1 MESNELPSNKKQL
14 EHKSNSKIFHKVK
27 LNQNEINVLI
37 EKIKSYLLEQKEII
51 IDNHIK
57 EKVFSSKDKSKHP
70 TYITDID
77 IITHIFTKS
86 SSNAIQLMECLN
98 SVRFQLIIMQIPQFE
113 FVVGIFMNILDRY
126 AKKHKFKEIRL
137 AVLDYILILS
147 QTFYCE
153 KSNPD
158 TIMSNYIGQHCIW
171 KEKLWS
177 SLINRFIEKEKKTQK
192 KTGLEFNEMAL
203 VTSTLITY
211 KFIIKSFHQND
222 LSAINKIGSKY
233 NVEIPEI

>member
-1 MESNELPSNKKQL
+1 MESNELPS
-14 EHKSNSKIFHKVK
+14 SKIFHKVK
-27 LNQNEINVLI
+27 LNQNEINTLI

-51 IDNHIK
+51 IDNYIK
-57 EKVFSSKDKSKHP
+57 DKILSSKDKSKHS
-70 TYITDID
+70 THITDID

-86 SSNAIQLMECLN
+86 SSNACQLMECLN
-98 SVRFQLIIMQIPQFE
+98 SIRFQLIIMQIPQFE
-113 FVVGIFMNILDRY
+113 LIVNIFMGLLDRY
-126 AKKHKFKEIRL
+126 AKKHKFKEIHL
-137 AVLDYILILS
+137 TALDYIIILS

-153 KSNPD
+153 KSNTD
-158 TIMSNYIGQHCIW
+158 TIMANYIGQHCIW

-177 SLINRFIEKEKKTQK
+177 TLINRFIEKEKKTQK
-192 KTGLEFNEMAL
+192 KTGLEFNEIAL

-233 NVEIPEI
+233 NVEIPEV

>member
-1 MESNELPSNKKQL
+1 MESNELPSTKKQL
-14 EHKSNSKIFHKVK
+14 EHKSNNKIFHKVK
-27 LNQNEINVLI
+27 LTQNEITTLI

-57 EKVFSSKDKSKHP
+57 EKVFSSKDKSKYP
-70 TYITDID
+70 THITDID

-86 SSNAIQLMECLN
+86 SSNAFQLMEFLN
-98 SVRFQLIIMQIPQFE
+98 SIRFQLIIMQIPQFE
-113 FVVGIFMNILDRY
+113 FIVNIFMGLLDRY
-126 AKKHKFKEIRL
+126 AKKQKFKEIRL
-137 AVLDYILILS
+137 AILDYIVILS

-177 SLINRFIEKEKKTQK
+177 TLINRFIKKEKETQK
-192 KTGLEFNEMAL
+192 KTGLEFNEMTL

-211 KFIIKSFHQND
+211 KFIIQSFHQND

-233 NVEIPEI
+233 NVEIPEV